1 MHVRIAR
8 FENVDAARVD
18 EDAEQFRMM
27 LRSGERPE
35 WMPEDSFSTLR
46 GGVVRVISLVDR
58 AAGSTVDLVFTRNEE
73 DARGVDA
80 ALNSLNPPEGVGRR
94 ASAETLEVLFDEQLG
109 EAKSGANAA
118 DSWDPR

>member
-18 EDAEQFRMM
+18 EDAEQFRKM

-35 WMPEDSFSTLR
+35 WMPEEAFSTLR

-58 AAGSTVDLVFTRNEE
+58 AGGHPRSRLQGMR
-73 DARGVDA
+73 RMRA
-80 ALNSLNPPEGVGRR
+80 AWMRP
-94 ASAETLEVLFDEQLG
+94 
-109 EAKSGANAA
+109 
-118 DSWDPR
+118 